1 MPSLM
6 EKGWRESADKTPQ
19 HKYDI
24 RLTDFFTP
32 IIVGALQDFA
42 RSLPIESVVAM
53 FSHDNVKDVDKKKL
67 RQQIVATLGNGDSEK
82 LNNVM
87 LDLYAASYSAGKHA
101 GDEQF
106 ADIKIVKAS
115 YDWSAWEPGDIQAS
129 NALIDGGLKS
139 LWGGANIIV
148 SGLNDTTVDRIGNRI
163 ADGLMLGLPSGD
175 IADSIY
181 DLVGDPYRAEM
192 IAHTESTRGMQ
203 AGTLE
208 SYNSNGVGRWEL
220 LPADG
225 ACEECLALVGQEFP
239 AIDLNDMPPIH
250 PWCRCSTI
258 PVIDSI
264 AFDELGNPAGITDL
278 LATLANAAVQDV
290 VADLPT
296 TLLDGL
302 TPLELANM
310 DTFALQKG
318 FQELYENVDFAGF
331 NIKMQSEDMGLNP
344 VRGRVKVYG
353 DVYSG
358 DGTKVG
364 LMERIFEIDR
374 EGNPFVYHAYLKI
387 NEAAQGQGFSTSF
400 GKYSEAWYRANGYKY
415 IKVEAALD
423 KGAYTWARAGYQW
436 DTDYYGLGKIE
447 QRPTEVINGLSSKL
461 NLENLS
467 SETRLKMNDF
477 IERFQGPIENWPTP
491 FEVASLSDPAWT
503 DLGKRVLR
511 NTSWHGVK
519 SLI

>member
-42 RSLPIESVVAM
+42 KSLPIESVVAM

-82 LNNVM
+82 LLNVM

-106 ADIKIVKAS
+106 ADSKIVKAS

-139 LWGGANIIV
+139 LWGGANIVV

-163 ADGLMLGLPSGD
+163 ADGLMLGLPGGD

-181 DLVGDPYRAEM
+181 DLVGDPRRAEM

-239 AIDLNDMPPIH
+239 ASDLNDMPPIH

-264 AFDELGNPAGITDL
+264 AFDELGNPAGITGGGIGSSENNAEIFSNYVLSDYKSLPSIAQPDPQEYNAHVSNIAAAARSYAGEGYRKMNGPLRNFGGYSETADYGSLTKQITDL
-278 LATLANAAVQDV
+278 RNGLMEQTLSEDTV
-290 VADLPT
+290 VSRGMGYGSEFFGHLLDEGVTLGQHADLPE
-296 TLLDGL
+296 GI
-302 TPLELANM
+302 A
-310 DTFALQKG
+310 
-318 FQELYENVDFAGF
+318 
-331 NIKMQSEDMGLNP
+331 
-344 VRGRVKVYG
+344 
-353 DVYSG
+353 
-358 DGTKVG
+358 
-364 LMERIFEIDR
+364 ERAI
-374 EGNPFVYHAYLKI
+374 G
-387 NEAAQGQGFSTSF
+387 TSF
-400 GKYSEAWYRANGYKY
+400 TNNSFMSTFTKLNDGIESNASYANSYYKVDLYLPAGTHGATIGNAFESEFVLPPGNTITIVDVTRDEKGKYLVKA
-415 IKVEAALD
+415 VL
-423 KGAYTWARAGYQW
+423 
-436 DTDYYGLGKIE
+436 
-447 QRPTEVINGLSSKL
+447 TEVAK
-461 NLENLS
+461 
-467 SETRLKMNDF
+467 
-477 IERFQGPIENWPTP
+477 
-491 FEVASLSDPAWT
+491 
-503 DLGKRVLR
+503 
-511 NTSWHGVK
+511 
-519 SLI
+519 